1 MMIGGRCMFEVKAVK
16 KITVTEQ
23 IMEQIAGLITSGQ
36 LLPGVQLPNERDLAD
51 KFQVTRGRVRE
62 ALRALSLVGLITIK
76 AGEGSFVNEKW
87 VPLSSETIVWMY
99 HSEIHNL
106 DEVYAARRLIESEVY
121 LTAASHATE
130 EEIAHLNSLL
140 QLLAQSKDD
149 INPTA
154 FLDLLD
160 KFDLYMGDIS
170 RNGIYAKLMQTIVH
184 LRRETSLKLLS
195 VPGAIHNS
203 VEMRSSLMQSFL
215 SKDPK
220 KIKDT
225 LKSFFKNSKQF
236 YDSII
241 RKS

>member
-1 MMIGGRCMFEVKAVK
+1 MFDLKPVK

-36 LLPGVQLPNERDLAD
+36 LSPGEQLPNERDLAE

-87 VPLSSETIVWMY
+87 VTFSSETIIWMY

-106 DEVYAARRLIESEVY
+106 DEVYAARQLIESEVY

-130 EEIAHLNSLL
+130 AEKSHLHAIL
-140 QLLAQSKDD
+140 QLIIQAKADY
-149 INPTA
+149 NPPA

-160 KFDLYMGDIS
+160 TFDLYMGDIS

-184 LRRETSLKLLS
+184 LRRETSLKLLN
-195 VPGAIHNS
+195 VPGAIENS
-203 VEMRSSLMQSFL
+203 VEMRSSL
-215 SKDPK
+215 
-220 KIKDT
+220 
-225 LKSFFKNSKQF
+225 LKSFDFKDLKIVKEALKAFFKNSKQF
-236 YDSII
+236 YDNII

>member
-1 MMIGGRCMFEVKAVK
+1 MFEVKAVK

-36 LLPGVQLPNERDLAD
+36 LPPGEQLPNERDLAE

-87 VPLSSETIVWMY
+87 VPLSSETIIWMY

-121 LTAASHATE
+121 LTAAAHATE
-130 EEIAHLNSLL
+130 EEKAHLHAIL
-140 QLLAQSKDD
+140 QLIIQAKADN
-149 INPTA
+149 NPSA

-160 KFDLYMGDIS
+160 TFDLYMGDIS

-184 LRRETSLKLLS
+184 LRRETSLKLLN
-195 VPGAIHNS
+195 VPGAIENS
-203 VEMRSSLMQSFL
+203 VEMRSSLLKSFD
-215 SKDPK
+215 SKDL
-220 KIKDT
+220 KIVKDA
-225 LKSFFKNSKQF
+225 LKAFFKNSKQF
-236 YDSII
+236 YDNII